1 MRWLGLGALIFS
13 LLGWSCWW
21 VICNV
26 CEFAPRLPGFPLAMA
41 WLLGLGAV
49 WRTLQSRRMPVA
61 AVWVLAVL
69 NAGWVAAT
77 HQGMEAAA
85 TPLYLGSAIAV
96 LGWATLRL
104 SRAASAPVVH
114 GR

>member
-1 MRWLGLGALIFS
+1 MRWLGLVALGFS
-13 LLGWSCWW
+13 LLGWSGWW

-26 CEFAPRLPGFPLAMA
+26 YEFAPRLPEFPLAMA
-41 WLLGLGAV
+41 WLLGLAV
-49 WRTLQSRRMPVA
+49 MWRTLQPRRMPVA
-61 AVWVLAVL
+61 AAWVMAAL

-85 TPLYLGSAIAV
+85 SPLYLGSAIAL
-96 LGWATLRL
+96 LGWATMRLR
-104 SRAASAPVVH
+104 RAASAPVLH